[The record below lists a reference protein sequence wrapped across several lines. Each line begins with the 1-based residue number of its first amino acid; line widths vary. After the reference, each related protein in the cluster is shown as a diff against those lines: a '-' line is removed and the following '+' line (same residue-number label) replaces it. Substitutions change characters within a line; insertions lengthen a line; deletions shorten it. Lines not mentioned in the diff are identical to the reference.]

1 MQRVESGD
9 LLYYKWAA
17 GKPDCVLVLVHG
29 MGAHSGRWQFLADWF
44 LKHNTSSYSI
54 ELKGFGE
61 TSSLKGHVDSLD
73 IYYADISSLCRIARA
88 ENPGKKVVLA
98 GESMGGLICFE
109 FFLKHPVDA
118 DALVCFSPG
127 FANNMKLD
135 YPGVILPLFFD
146 RKKQNEMPFTSAMCT
161 RDIDYQKVMDCDPRE
176 HRLATSSLL
185 LQILFAQIRSA
196 FFAHRIE
203 KPVLFLLSGD
213 DKDLLVNPKAS
224 KSVFKR
230 MKGDNKKMIQYPDML
245 HALSIELGREKVFQD
260 MYDWINGL

>member
-9 LLYYKWAA
+9 LLYYKWTVES
-17 GKPDCVLVLVHG
+17 PDCVLVLVHG

-44 LKHNTSSYSI
+44 EKRNFSSYSI

-73 IYYADISSLCRIARA
+73 VYYADISRLCRIVRT

-109 FFLKHPVDA
+109 FFMKHPGDA
-118 DALVCFSPG
+118 DALVCFSPA

-135 YPGVILPLFFD
+135 YPGVILPLFYD
-146 RKKQNEMPFTSAMCT
+146 PKKQNLMPFTSAMCT
-161 RDIDYQKVMDCDPRE
+161 SDPQYQKQMDCDPRE

-185 LQILFAQIRSA
+185 LQILFAQIRSS
-196 FFAHRIE
+196 FFAHKIE
-203 KPVLFLLSGD
+203 KPVLFLLAGD
-213 DKDLLVNPKAS
+213 NKDLLVNPKAA
-224 KSVFKR
+224 KAVFKR
-230 MKGDNKKMIQYPDML
+230 MKGNNKKLIQYPEML

-260 MYDWINGL
+260 IFDWIKGQ